1 MAKVNDFSKLKNEKE
16 KKETKT
22 ILCTECNEER
32 RTSEFYKS
40 YSNNS
45 GIIHMCKGCLSRLS
59 VDEQGKIDKEK
70 FIATLRKI
78 DKPYI
83 EHLFIKN
90 INKYD
95 TAKSVIG
102 YYLKDLSLHQYRTLT
117 FKDSI
122 YEKAEQKTE
131 ITGSALSDK
140 DKYALSD
147 EEREALIDKWGDYTD
162 FELVKFERKYK
173 FMSKGYQILTPMHEE
188 SLINVCRLEVF
199 YNIALQQKNAAEIKL
214 FGEQLSKAKQ
224 EAKLN
229 PNQLSKNDLTSTG
242 ANSFGEIVKLVSKR
256 DGVCRLPL
264 KYFEQPNDKIDYAIY
279 QFIAYER
286 ALRGL
291 PEIEYSDVYKWY
303 IDDIKKYEES
313 TGVKIN
319 YNPVYLDGKK

>member
-242 ANSFGEIVKLVSKR
+242 ANSFGEIARIVAQSRPNIKL
-256 DGVCRLPL
+256 PM
-264 KYFEQPNDKIDYAIY
+264 KYLRHPNDEIDFAIMCY
-279 QFIAYER
+279 INNLREAKGLKPARYE
-286 ALRGL
+286 
-291 PEIEYSDVYKWY
+291 EIYKYY
-303 IDDIKKYEES
+303 IDRIKQFDKEFNADIASGDMGEYHE
-313 TGVKIN
+313 
-319 YNPVYLDGKK
+319 